1 MVQFRTIKTIYMKP
15 TKKNTGVNV
24 TLDLTELKKIPDWV
38 TQKKDGQEVRQFFI
52 NFARVNDEGDFE
64 PLDKPS
70 LYEIY
75 DNDEDMPEGE
85 ERKKKEPEGDEP
97 VPF

>member
-75 DNDEDMPEGE
+75 DDDEDMPEGE
-85 ERKKKEPEGDEP
+85 ERKKKEPGDEQD

>member
-1 MVQFRTIKTIYMKP
+1 MVQFRTVPTVYMKG
-15 TKKNTGVNV
+15 TKKSTGVNI
-24 TLDLTELKKIPDWV
+24 TLDINELKKIPDWV
-38 TQKKDGQEVRQFFI
+38 TKKKDGQDIRQFFI

-75 DNDEDMPEGE
+75 DDDEDMPEGA